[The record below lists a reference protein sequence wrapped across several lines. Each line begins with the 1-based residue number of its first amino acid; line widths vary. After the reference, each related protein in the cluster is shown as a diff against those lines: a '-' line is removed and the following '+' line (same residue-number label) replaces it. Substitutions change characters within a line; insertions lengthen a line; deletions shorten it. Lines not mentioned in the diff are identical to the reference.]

1 LDITEASGAPK
12 ALEIASNSGSKRTSR
27 LDSSDLPT
35 GPPSNP
41 ISILYASVNSQAM
54 HLTSEEEGILAGEKG
69 RGKQKAMELVVALGD
84 IYSAKRLIPIASA
97 QVSGASFKTVGDAG
111 IKFIEDFS
119 SEAKVSVRASLNP
132 LGMDEKHWRQM
143 GVTSGFRQKQ
153 ARIVA
158 AYRSMGLELLYTCTP
173 YLAGNRPRSGQHIA
187 WAESSATVFANS
199 YLNARTNREGGPSA
213 LAAAVIGK
221 TAEYGLHLDENR
233 KPRVRIDFEEMP
245 PGLVP
250 LAGYL
255 VGKIAGKRLPY
266 IRGARLT
273 PDEHK
278 SFGAAMAATGA
289 VSMYVH
295 SAQGVKKRVD
305 TSLIEECVSLPRSE
319 LLSCA
324 DGLSGD
330 DSWDLVAMGCPHCSP
345 SELKSMARFLKDKKP
360 SKKCDVWFCTSRKTY
375 ASCPKEVAVLRR
387 FGKVLCDTCM
397 VVAPIEDMYKRSASD
412 SGKAMVYL
420 PTLGKQRASFRTT
433 MQLLEAIS
441 R

>member
-1 LDITEASGAPK
+1 
-12 ALEIASNSGSKRTSR
+12 
-27 LDSSDLPT
+27 
-35 GPPSNP
+35 
-41 ISILYASVNSQAM
+41 M
-54 HLTSEEEGILAGEKG
+54 HLTRDEESILAGEQG

-84 IYSAKRLIPIASA
+84 IFGARRLIPIASA

-132 LGMDEKHWRQM
+132 LGMDEKRWRQM
-143 GVTSGFRQKQ
+143 GVTDEFSEKQ
-153 ARIVA
+153 ARIVR
-158 AYRSMGLELLYTCTP
+158 AYGSMGIELLYTCTP
-173 YLAGNRPRSGQHIA
+173 YLAGNRPKRGQHVA

-199 YLNARTNREGGPSA
+199 YLHARTNREGGPSA

-233 KPRVRIDFEEMP
+233 KSRVRIDFEEIP
-245 PGLVP
+245 PGFAP

-255 VGKIAGKRLPY
+255 VGKIAGKRVPC

-273 PDEHK
+273 ADEHK

-289 VSMYVH
+289 VSMYVY
-295 SAQGVKKRVD
+295 SEPGEKKKVD
-305 TSLIEECVSLPRSE
+305 TSMIEECVSLPKSE
-319 LLSCA
+319 LMSCA
-324 DGLSGD
+324 DGLRGD
-330 DSWDLVAMGCPHCSP
+330 DSWDLVAMGCPHSSP
-345 SELKSMARFLKDKKP
+345 SELRSMARYLKDKEP
-360 SKKCDVWFCTSRKTY
+360 SKTCDVWFCTSRKAY
-375 ASCPKEVAVLRR
+375 ASCPKEVATLRR

-397 VVAPIEDMYKRSASD
+397 VVAPIEEMYRKSASD

-433 MQLLEAIS
+433 TQLLEAIS